1 MKRRDFLKA
10 TGLGAGA
17 LAATGAGGLA
27 GCASTPATGAPTG
40 PATGAAAPA
49 IHPRGTG
56 PEVVVVGAG
65 AFGGWTAL
73 HLQEMGAR
81 VTLVDLYGPGNS
93 RSTSGD
99 ETRGVRTSYPGRELW
114 TSWAQKSIERWHD
127 FDEAFAES
135 MGGEL
140 YFTTGDLILRDTELG
155 FIEQVQE
162 IWQTVGIP
170 HEVLTPDEV
179 RYRWPQIRVDGFT
192 HALYEPGAGVV
203 RSRAA
208 CQRVAALFQ
217 ARGGEIRTGRAE
229 LGTAQT
235 PGGAGGRG
243 RLLDVTVNG
252 DRLAAGHFVFALGP
266 WFAVAFQDVLA
277 DVIRIPMGNVVYYG
291 TPPGDARFDF
301 PNLPSWNVPG
311 VTGWPS
317 LPPDHRGFRIRA
329 SGQRGDDPDTS
340 NRWVPEEGLTRPRQI
355 LEERFPA
362 LAAMPVLETRACH
375 YETSSTRDWII
386 DTHPGL
392 ENVWF
397 AGGGSAEGFKFG
409 PMVGELVA
417 ARVLG
422 DDRFASLDAE
432 FRVPPPEDR

>member
-1 MKRRDFLKA
+1 MKRRDFLRT

-17 LAATGAGGLA
+17 LATAGAGGLA
-27 GCASTPATGAPTG
+27 GCASRGEPA
-40 PATGAAAPA
+40 AAAPA
-49 IHPRGTG
+49 ILPRGTG
-56 PEVVVVGAG
+56 PDVVVVGAG

-114 TSWAQKSIERWHD
+114 TGWAQRAIERWKA
-127 FDEAFAES
+127 FDEEHAGT
-135 MGGEL
+135 MGGDL

-155 FIEQVQE
+155 FIEQVRE
-162 IWQTVGIP
+162 IWTTVGVD

-179 RYRWPQIRVDGFT
+179 RYRWPQLGIEGMT

-217 ARGGEIRTGRAE
+217 MRGGEVVTGRAE
-229 LGTAQT
+229 LGTRQT
-235 PGGAGGRG
+235 PGVAGGEG
-243 RLLDVTVNG
+243 RLATVRVNG
-252 DRLAAGHFVFALGP
+252 EELAADHFVFALGP
-266 WFAVAFQDVLA
+266 WFATTFLDVL
-277 DVIRIPMGNVVYYG
+277 DGIIRIPMGNVVYFG

-301 PNLPSWNVPG
+301 PNLPSWNFAG

-317 LPPDHRGFRIRA
+317 LPPDHRGFRVRA

-340 NRWVPEEGLTRPRQI
+340 NRWVPEEGLERPRQI
-355 LEERFPA
+355 LAERFPA
-362 LAAMPVLETRACH
+362 LASMPVLETRACH

-386 DTHPGL
+386 DTHPEL
-392 ENVWF
+392 ANVWL

-409 PMVGELVA
+409 PMVGELIA

-422 DDRFASLDAE
+422 DGRFDELDGE
-432 FRVPPPEDR
+432 FRIPPPEER